1 MNSMLAT
8 LNMRKRT
15 REKLDTNDKGWNSI
29 PLGTVPTINGPK
41 KIQGHSSIA
50 AVDFETNSVGFCL
63 IMASR
68 SESFKDGHAGQDG
81 GFPRGERS
89 VRRRLAK

>member
-63 IMASR
+63 IMASP
-68 SESFKDGHAGQDG
+68 SESFVCRIFVCDLLLVGDDE
-81 GFPRGERS
+81 PLVE
-89 VRRRLAK
+89 L